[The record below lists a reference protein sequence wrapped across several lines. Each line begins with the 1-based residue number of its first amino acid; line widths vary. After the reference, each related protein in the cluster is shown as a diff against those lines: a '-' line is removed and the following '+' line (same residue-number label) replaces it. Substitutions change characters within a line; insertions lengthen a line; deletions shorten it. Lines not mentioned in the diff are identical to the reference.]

1 MATLVSSDENIKA
14 SRNLPPSAGKMVT
27 VLSIDG
33 GGIKGII
40 PGTMLAFLESK
51 LQELDGAD
59 VRIADYFDIVAGTST
74 GGLVTTMLV
83 APNNNDNRPLYAAK
97 DINGFYVEQSPNI
110 FPQNEIHTTGPKYDG
125 AYLRLLLEQML
136 GDLSI
141 KQYLTNVII
150 PAFDV
155 KLIQPTIF
163 TNLPASFDISS
174 NTKLSDICLGTS
186 AAPTYLPAHY
196 FETIDSN
203 GNIREYNLVDGGVAA
218 SNPTLIAMSLVA
230 QEIINHNPDFSN
242 IKPMDCT
249 RFLLISLGTGTA
261 NWEARYTANMVSNW
275 STNDWLVSNG
285 STPLIDFYSNGQ
297 ADMIDIHASFLFQ
310 SSNSKTNYLR
320 IQTDTLTGNTAIMD
334 LATEENLQNLVE
346 VGNELLKKPV
356 SRVNLV
362 TGRYEPC
369 QGEGTNEDA
378 LAQFAKLLSAERKLR
393 LSNICASQ

>member
-1 MATLVSSDENIKA
+1 MATHVSSNENIKA
-14 SRNLPPSAGKMVT
+14 GRNLPPSAGRMVT

-40 PGTMLAFLESK
+40 PGAMLAFLESK

-74 GGLVTTMLV
+74 GGLVTTMLT
-83 APNNNDNRPLYAAK
+83 APNSDNRPLYAAK
-97 DINGFYVEQSPNI
+97 DINGFYVQQSPNI
-110 FPQNEIHTTGPKYDG
+110 FPQNEINTTGPKYDG
-125 AYLRLLLEQML
+125 TYLRLLLEQML
-136 GDLSI
+136 GDLTI
-141 KQYLTNVII
+141 EQYLTNVII

-163 TNLPASFDISS
+163 TTLPTSFDISG

-196 FETIDSN
+196 FETVDSN
-203 GNIREYNLVDGGVAA
+203 GNTREYNLVDGGVAA
-218 SNPTLIAMSLVA
+218 SNPTLIAMSLVS

-261 NWEARYTANMVSNW
+261 KWEERYTANMVSNW
-275 STNDWLVSNG
+275 SMNDWLVSNG

-297 ADMIDIHASFLFQ
+297 ADMVDIHASVLFQ

-320 IQTDTLTGNTAIMD
+320 IQTDTLTGNTASMD
-334 LATEENLQNLVE
+334 LATAENLQNLVE
-346 VGNELLKKPV
+346 VGNELLKMPL

-362 TGRYEPC
+362 TGRYEAC

-393 LSNICASQ
+393 LSNIGA